1 MERTAQASH
10 QDNGKINQAIQE
22 TPFQGLPRI
31 SRLELT
37 LEMQPTLIHHHL
49 LIRAQVGTPPLKN
62 FNLARALRALVKRVR
77 MKILQ
82 GPNTK
87 YCSDTGNTGWSG
99 SVIISTSS
107 ITFHCWEEVSPAVI
121 HLDIYSCAPFAVEDV
136 LPWLQQFELE
146 AVDYKFLD
154 RERGFSEIK

>member
-1 MERTAQASH
+1 MVRAAQACH
-10 QDNGKINQAIQE
+10 QEHGVWNPSIQIY
-22 TPFQGLPRI
+22 PQGLSRI
-31 SRLELT
+31 SRLEFT
-37 LEMQPTLIHHHL
+37 LRMQPTLIHHHL
-49 LIRAQVGTPPLKN
+49 LIRAQVAAPPLRD
-62 FNLARALRALVKRVR
+62 FDLARALRALVKKIR

-82 GPNTK
+82 GPNVK
-87 YCSDTGNTGWSG
+87 YCAVAGNRGWSG
-99 SVIISTSS
+99 SVIIETSS

-136 LPWLQQFELE
+136 MPWLQQFELE

>member
-1 MERTAQASH
+1 MVRTAQA
-10 QDNGKINQAIQE
+10 INQPPGPINH
-22 TPFQGLPRI
+22 PFQTHPQGHFRI
-31 SRLELT
+31 SRLEVT
-37 LEMQPTLIHHHL
+37 LAMQPTLIHHHL
-49 LIRAQVGTPPLKN
+49 LIRAEVGSPPLRDFDLRK
-62 FNLARALRALVKRVR
+62 ALRALVKKIR

-87 YCSDTGNTGWSG
+87 YCAVPGNRGWSG
-99 SVIISTSS
+99 SVIIETSS

-121 HLDIYSCAPFAVEDV
+121 HLDLYSCAPFAVEDV

-154 RERGFSEIK
+154 RERGFQEIR